1 MRQGEQLQQLSI
13 PDLILGG
20 HEAVAAFA
28 LGMSSAA
35 PLVASGGTDQKVPPP
50 QFRSGIL
57 VSRNLDCAVCYLSPF
72 ALQSPLSNACKD
84 PMGAHLR
91 PIGHRKLVEKL
102 YVHDCR
108 C

>member
-35 PLVASGGTDQKVPPP
+35 PLVASGGTDQKVTFKLP
-50 QFRSGIL
+50 SAINISTIEL
-57 VSRNLDCAVCYLSPF
+57 YLSPST
-72 ALQSPLSNACKD
+72 LQSPRLNA
-84 PMGAHLR
+84 
-91 PIGHRKLVEKL
+91 
-102 YVHDCR
+102 
-108 C
+108 